1 MLTDVQKAML
11 ENHITW
17 AFEEWRSLVLLGA
30 KYHSQQDKKLLDE
43 RAATLY
49 GDMVLTKGLL
59 LADRATTP
67 RPGMPSEEDS
77 DRATEWVDDFV
88 KRKFDERLGE
98 AD

>member
-17 AFEEWRSLVLLGA
+17 TFEEWRSLVLLGA
-30 KYHSQQDKKLLDE
+30 NYHSQQDKKLLAE
-43 RAATLY
+43 RAATRY
-49 GDMVLTKGLL
+49 GGLVLTRALL
-59 LADRATTP
+59 VADRDTSPRAGMPGEGDYDRAT
-67 RPGMPSEEDS
+67 G
-77 DRATEWVDDFV
+77 WVDDFV

>member
-1 MLTDVQKAML
+1 MLTGVQKAML

-30 KYHSQQDKKLLDE
+30 KCQSQQDKTLLDE

-59 LADRATTP
+59 LADRDTTP

>member
-17 AFEEWRSLVLLGA
+17 AFEEWRSLVLLSA
-30 KYHSQQDKKLLDE
+30 KDHSQQDEQLLAE
-43 RAATLY
+43 RAASLY
-49 GDMVLTKGLL
+49 GGMVLTKALL
-59 LADRATTP
+59 LADRDTTP
-67 RPGMPSEEDS
+67 RPGMPTEEDS
-77 DRATEWVDDFV
+77 DRATGWVDDFV

>member
-11 ENHITW
+11 EKHITW

-30 KYHSQQDKKLLDE
+30 KYHSQQDKTLLDE

-59 LADRATTP
+59 LADRDTTP
-67 RPGMPSEEDS
+67 RPGMPSAEDY

-88 KRKFDERLGE
+88 KRQFDERLGE
-98 AD
+98 AG

>member
-30 KYHSQQDKKLLDE
+30 KYHSQQDKKLLEE

-49 GDMVLTKGLL
+49 GGMVLTKALL
-59 LADRATTP
+59 LADRDTIP
-67 RPGMPSEEDS
+67 RPGMPSEEDH